1 MTNENQAL
9 RPGVDLKRL
18 KFIFLWVFAFGLVA
32 HGFCYFNGNF
42 SHDSLRSI
50 YEPGP
55 YAMIAAGRYC
65 RAIYRLIRGNFTLPV
80 INTISQLNSLIIQS
94 LPVILEMTRE
104 DSEQMVSHKRSTTFS
119 RVAKTSFRKP
129 RLRISFQICSMG
141 FISGVYGGI

>member
-1 MTNENQAL
+1 MQQYGKYYITL
-9 RPGVDLKRL
+9 KGVHYE
-18 KFIFLWVFAFGLVA
+18 VSQEV
-32 HGFCYFNGNF
+32 
-42 SHDSLRSI
+42 HD
-50 YEPGP
+50 
-55 YAMIAAGRYC
+55 
-65 RAIYRLIRGNFTLPV
+65 
-80 INTISQLNSLIIQS
+80 TISQLNSLIIQS